1 MSHSLSPKAFC
12 LFTRMKGPF
21 LILVSMERSPSM
33 YKCRVYIMGTTPT
46 NILLL
51 HFLFT
56 YKFIQLFL
64 GSIYFRLQVKRST
77 LFYCIGQKVFIIL
90 LFLCEGKRNKR
101 FGYIFFNKRKKT
113 KVSNMKQTC

>member
-21 LILVSMERSPSM
+21 IILVSMERSPSM

-51 HFLFT
+51 LFLFT
-56 YKFIQLFL
+56 YKLIQLFL

-90 LFLCEGKRNKR
+90 LFSVKKKRNKR
-101 FGYIFFNKRKKT
+101 FGYFFNKRKYQKKT
-113 KVSNMKQTC
+113 ETKQTC